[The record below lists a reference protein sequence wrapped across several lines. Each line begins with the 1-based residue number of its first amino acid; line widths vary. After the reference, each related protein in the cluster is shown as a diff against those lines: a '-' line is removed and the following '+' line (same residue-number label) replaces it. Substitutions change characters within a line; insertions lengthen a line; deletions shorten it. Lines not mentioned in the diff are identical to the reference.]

1 MESILISA
9 SRKAQLE
16 SLAQQEGKD
25 LVAAVDDVL
34 ALGLEQQ
41 QALAREQQELSE
53 MLNRR
58 YDDAVSGK
66 AALVDPVDA
75 RRELAA
81 RHAVYPHKNG

>member
-1 MESILISA
+1 MESIPIFA

-16 SLAQQEGKD
+16 ALAQQEGKD
-25 LVAAVDDVL
+25 LAVAADDLL
-34 ALGLEQQ
+34 AIGLEQE
-41 QALAREQQELSE
+41 QALAREQEELSE

-58 YDDAVSGK
+58 YDDAVSGQ

>member
-1 MESILISA
+1 MESNPISA
-9 SRKAQLE
+9 PRKAQLE
-16 SLAQQEGKD
+16 ALALQEGKD

-41 QALAREQQELSE
+41 QALAREQEELSE
-53 MLNRR
+53 MLVRR
-58 YDDAVSGK
+58 YADAVSGK

-81 RHAVYPHKNG
+81 RHAVSPHKNG

>member
-1 MESILISA
+1 MESILVSA

-16 SLAQQEGKD
+16 ALAQQEGKD
-25 LVAAVDDVL
+25 LAAAADDVL

-41 QALAREQQELSE
+41 ALAREQEELSE

-58 YDDAVSGK
+58 YDGAVSGQ

>member
-1 MESILISA
+1 MESIPISA
-9 SRKAQLE
+9 PRKAQLE
-16 SLAQQEGKD
+16 SLAQQEGRD

-41 QALAREQQELSE
+41 QALVREQEELSE

-58 YDDAVSGK
+58 YDDAVNGK